1 MLMSGSEDWVAA
13 PWSSRVSA
21 DESALGRGET
31 PLSSRAHCAQRRGG
45 PAFAP
50 GTDEEEEGV
59 GSGWVCWVLWNI
71 CVASACN
78 LDCKGPEG
86 LGRAIPRS
94 HSAGLSELEE
104 ASDPHSPPFRRKQ
117 PLCPSP
123 IMMQKRGKVPLALI
137 TYPVCHP

>member
-50 GTDEEEEGV
+50 GTEGKNRGLARV
-59 GSGWVCWVLWNI
+59 GFAGCCGIFVWP
-71 CVASACN
+71 A
-78 LDCKGPEG
+78 
-86 LGRAIPRS
+86 RATWTAR
-94 HSAGLSELEE
+94 
-104 ASDPHSPPFRRKQ
+104 DRR
-117 PLCPSP
+117 
-123 IMMQKRGKVPLALI
+123 V
-137 TYPVCHP
+137 